1 MKLSVIL
8 YLIVGFLVT
17 GCSSPSIDQELANNI
32 LSEHINLQK
41 KKNQLVLVTSGY
53 SIPEKVTR
61 FIVHFKSDQKLSPEQ
76 AWVLTLNSSQDLLAL
91 INENEEI
98 RPFLYHYPFT
108 ESDIE
113 LWIHFIDEK
122 GEPMLPPF
130 IALAFMDEGK
140 IACYY
145 LDP

>member
-1 MKLSVIL
+1 MKLSVIV
-8 YLIVGFLVT
+8 YLMSVLLLT
-17 GCSSPSIDQELANNI
+17 GCSSFSRDEQLVNNI
-32 LSEHINLQK
+32 LSDHIRLQK
-41 KKNQLVLVTSGY
+41 KKNRLVLVASGY
-53 SIPEKVTR
+53 SMPEKVKR
-61 FIVHFKSDQKLSPEQ
+61 FMVYFISGQKLSPEQ

-98 RPFLYHYPFT
+98 RPFLDHYPFT

-113 LWIHFIDEK
+113 LRIHFIDEK